1 LETLASYAD
10 VLKALRKISIARNLD
25 VDKYVMKLRG
35 YWTTD
40 SKTPGIR
47 EYLIAVAKMYRVELA
62 VYAEVVDFYDD
73 GSPVLTKELADL
85 LAADRD
91 MFYRV
96 AGGPYCVEDDD
107 IPLMTQA
114 IAAQVG
120 FDNSAEFERWLNS
133 LAQCSTWEELDAFQ
147 LPGMDYDP
155 DEEPEGTT
163 RMDGPVANLLML
175 KSTDDVRAALT
186 FDDLVMA
193 ADLAY
198 EEEVA
203 ATGED
208 LSQASASA

>member
-1 LETLASYAD
+1 
-10 VLKALRKISIARNLD
+10 
-25 VDKYVMKLRG
+25 MKLRG

-47 EYLIAVAKMYRVELA
+47 EYLIAVAKMYRIDLA
-62 VYAEVVDFYDD
+62 VYAEIVEFHDD

-114 IAAQVG
+114 IATQVG
-120 FDNSAEFERWLNS
+120 FDNSAEFEQWLNS
-133 LAQCSTWEELDAFQ
+133 LAGCTTWEELDAYQ

-155 DEEPEGTT
+155 DEEPAGTT

-208 LSQASASA
+208 SSQVSASA